1 MHDFSDRKHVI
12 LAIFLIIG
20 IIFLFRLFYIQII
33 DDRYKL
39 SADNNVLRYITQ
51 YPARGLIYDRN
62 GELLVQNQPAYDLMV
77 IPRQLKEIDTADFC
91 HLIKITKEQFINKLH
106 KARKYSFYKPSV
118 FQKQLSVETYATFQE
133 KLYKFPGFFVQL
145 RTLRKYPQNIAAHV
159 LGYVSEVNNRIIKK
173 DNYYKA
179 GDYIGYSGIEQSYEK
194 MLRGKKGIKVFIV
207 DVFNRIQGSF
217 ANGKYDSLAVP
228 GMNLTSTLHDK
239 LQEYGELLMQNKKG
253 SIVAIEPSTGEIL
266 ALVTSP
272 AYNPNLLVG
281 RARTKNYKQLETDT
295 LEPLFNR
302 AFMAQYPPGSIFKV
316 IQALIGMQDSVIFP
330 NTMFSCNRNLV
341 NCHNH
346 RSPLNLHESIQHS
359 CNPYYYMVFK
369 RIIYQ
374 GISDNKYKDSEIGL
388 ERWRKHVLSFGIGNK
403 LGIDISSEK
412 SGNIPSANY
421 FNKLY
426 EKGRWKFETI
436 YSLGIGQGEILLAP
450 LQMANFT
457 AIIANRG
464 YYYTPHLIKPHPATS
479 PSEGKIPRAGT
490 SSPPTGAR
498 TAEELENQRSKNL
511 TTIDQ
516 EHFDLIVD
524 AMQDVVERGT
534 ARRAKIEGITVCGKT
549 GTAENPHGEDH
560 SIFIAFAPKDKP
572 KIAISVVVENSG
584 FGGTWAAPIA
594 SLMIEKYLTDS
605 ISRPQVEER
614 ILNANF
620 ITQRN

>member
-1 MHDFSDRKHVI
+1 VLICIQMHDFSDRKHVI
-12 LAIFLIIG
+12 FAIFLTIG
-20 IIFLFRLFYIQII
+20 MIFLFRLFYIQII
-33 DDRYKL
+33 DDSYKL

-77 IPRQLKEIDTADFC
+77 IPKQVKEIDTADFC

-118 FQKQLSVETYATFQE
+118 FQKQLSIETYATFQE
-133 KLYKFPGFFVQL
+133 MLYKFPGFFVQL

-159 LGYVSEVNNRIIKK
+159 LGYVSEVNNKIIDK

-207 DVFNRIQGSF
+207 DVFNRIKGSF

-228 GMNLTSTLHDK
+228 GMNLTSTLHEK
-239 LQEYGELLMQNKKG
+239 LQAYGELLMQNKKG

-266 ALVTSP
+266 AMITSP
-272 AYNPNLLVG
+272 AYNPNLLIG
-281 RARTKNYKQLETDT
+281 RSRTKNYTQLEADT

-302 AFMAQYPPGSIFKV
+302 ALMAQYPPGSTFKV
-316 IQALIGMQDSVIFP
+316 IQALIGSQDQVIFP
-330 NTMFSCNRNLV
+330 NTMFSCNKNLV

-388 ERWRKHVLSFGIGNK
+388 ERWRKHILGFGLGNK

-421 FNKLY
+421 FNKVY

-464 YYYTPHLIKPHPATS
+464 YYYTPHLIRSLTS
-479 PSEGKIPRAGT
+479 PSTNWRRGRTNAQKTEGEA
-490 SSPPTGAR
+490 
-498 TAEELENQRSKNL
+498 QRSKNL

-605 ISRPQVEER
+605 ISRPQAEER

-620 ITQRN
+620 INQQN